1 MRGTRTCTSPPQIA
15 AQPVS
20 HPLCSPPPPHSR
32 GLPAQ
37 DPPSVAT
44 AEGPGLRLVVPSS
57 CRAPQGGSA
66 QGPRGQVGTPGPT
79 HLRPASPR
87 LFSLSLR
94 ALLAPPLQ
102 PPSRSWWESC
112 EHRRLRTLGPWETC
126 LETLAS
132 RITVHLIGCPAPP
145 VNSIFLLWLQTDSCV
160 LATCKVLKSWHC
172 KDPQGLSP
180 FFSYRCEQLE
190 PKRGRK
196 FHNRMAELRLGPR
209 HVTLSS
215 APAAT

>member
-20 HPLCSPPPPHSR
+20 HPLCRPPPHSR

-37 DPPSVAT
+37 DPPGVAT

-94 ALLAPPLQ
+94 ALPAPPLQ